1 MPKRSGQTIASRFKA
16 IPSVRQ
22 DSAGSESLETCLP
35 KLLENQARRTPDSIA
50 VTYSNESLTYEELDA
65 KANQFARLLMARGI
79 GCEDLVGVCMERSIE
94 MLIALLGVLK
104 AGAAYVPLDP
114 AYPPER
120 IQYVLKDANIKTL
133 VTNRVESSSISANTA
148 EAVCLNPELTILNG
162 LSESAPECRIYPKG
176 LAYVI
181 YTSGSTGKPKGVQ
194 IVHRSLVNFLFSMR
208 REPGLSRND
217 VLLAVTTISF
227 DIAGLEMFLPLLV
240 GAHLVIAP
248 REATVDGA
256 LLAELL
262 KQSRATVMQATPVT
276 WRLLFESGW
285 HGDANLKVLVGG
297 EALPPGL
304 AKDLVARCGPVWNMY
319 GPTETTIWSTI
330 YRVTGKESGNVPI
343 GRPIDNTSLYILDA
357 NREEVLPGTEGELF
371 IGGDGLARGYLGR
384 PDLTGERFLAD
395 PFSSQPGARM
405 YLTGDLARLRPDGN
419 VEFLGRNDQ
428 QVKIRGFRIEPGEIE
443 TVIEQYPHVTKSVV
457 TAFEK
462 EPGNTFLVAYVVSN
476 GDSPM
481 AADLRW
487 HLAERVP
494 DYMVPS
500 AFVHLDDLPLTPNG
514 KVDRK
519 SLPAP
524 APADFVNASVYVA
537 PRDAVEKKLAALWE
551 EVLDLRPIGV
561 TTSFFDL
568 GGRSLLAARLFVK
581 IRRTFGTE
589 LPLAFL
595 FEAPTIE
602 QLAKQLRAQADVEH
616 STLAPIQPAGSKIP
630 IFCVHGG
637 AGGTMF
643 MFQLARRLDPNQ
655 PFYGLEPEGMDGR
668 MMHRTTVPAI
678 AAHYVSEIRRIQ
690 PAGPY
695 RIGGY
700 CFGGIVAFEMAQQ
713 LRRQGETVDML
724 ALFSAALRYHRV
736 CAAPSEIDAPEA
748 ASLGRLKGFMQS
760 PHRAIGWRIKGL
772 VNSART
778 AARRSATRVL
788 LGLGRRVPAAWRTV
802 TIAET
807 LTGAEMTYRPQPYAG
822 TLLLFS
828 DPNLLA
834 EDQYLGWKGLAEE
847 LKTFAIGDQPV
858 NLRRDILNEPLVGL
872 VAQQLTQCLE
882 AADLRGSE
890 ARI

>member
-1 MPKRSGQTIASRFKA
+1 
-16 IPSVRQ
+16 
-22 DSAGSESLETCLP
+22 
-35 KLLENQARRTPDSIA
+35 
-50 VTYSNESLTYEELDA
+50 
-65 KANQFARLLMARGI
+65 MARGI
-79 GCEDLVGVCMERSIE
+79 GSEDLVGVCMERSVE
-94 MLIALLGVLK
+94 MLIALVGVLK

-120 IQYVLKDANIKTL
+120 IQYVLKDAKIKIL
-133 VTNRVESSSISANTA
+133 VTNRAQSSSISVDTA
-148 EAVCLNPELTILNG
+148 EVVCLDPELTVLKG
-162 LSESAPECRIYPKG
+162 LSESAPECRMHPKG

-194 IVHRSLVNFLFSMR
+194 IEHRSLVNLLFSMR
-208 REPGLSRND
+208 REPGLSASD

-227 DIAGLEMFLPLLV
+227 DMSVLEMFLPLLV
-240 GAHLVIAP
+240 GAQVVIAP
-248 REATVDGA
+248 REATFDGV

-262 KQSRATVMQATPVT
+262 KQSQATVMQATPVT
-276 WRLLFESGW
+276 WRVLFESGW
-285 HGDANLKVLVGG
+285 EGNPNLQVQAGG
-297 EALPPGL
+297 EALSPGL
-304 AKDLVARCGPVWNMY
+304 AKELVARCGSVWNMY
-319 GPTETTIWSTI
+319 GPTETTVYSII
-330 YRVTGKESGNVPI
+330 YRVTGDESRNVPI
-343 GRPIDNTSLYILDA
+343 GRPIDNTAVYILDA
-357 NREEVLPGTEGELF
+357 NREEVLPGAEGELF

-384 PDLTGERFLAD
+384 PDLTAERFLPD
-395 PFSSQPGARM
+395 PFSTQPGARM

-419 VEFLGRNDQ
+419 VEYLGRNDQ

-443 TVIEQYPHVTKSVV
+443 TAIDQYPDVTKSVV

-476 GDSPM
+476 GHPPM

-487 HLAERVP
+487 HLASRLP

-500 AFVHLDDLPLTPNG
+500 AFVYLDQLPLTPNG

-519 SLPAP
+519 TLPAP
-524 APADFVNASVYVA
+524 AQADFVNASVYVA
-537 PRDAVEKKLAALWE
+537 PRDPVEKKLAALWE

-561 TTSFFDL
+561 STSFFDL

-581 IRRTFGTE
+581 IRRTFGTD

-602 QLAKQLRAQADVEH
+602 QLAKHLRAPAEVEH
-616 STLAPIQPAGSKIP
+616 STLVPIQPAGSKIP

-643 MFQLARRLDPNQ
+643 MFQLARRLDPDQ

-668 MMHRTTVPAI
+668 QMHRKTVPEI
-678 AAHYVSEIRRIQ
+678 AAHYASEIRRIQ
-690 PAGPY
+690 PSGPY

-700 CFGGIVAFEMAQQ
+700 CFGGIVAFEMARQ

-724 ALFSAALRYHRV
+724 ALFSSALRCHRL
-736 CAAPSEIDAPEA
+736 CATPTETGASPAPSL
-748 ASLGRLKGFMQS
+748 SRLKGFLQS
-760 PHRAIGWRIKGL
+760 PHRAIGWRIKAL
-772 VNSART
+772 ANCAT
-778 AARRSATRVL
+778 ATLRKCVTRVL
-788 LGLGRRVPAAWRTV
+788 LASGRRVPPAWRTV

-807 LTGAEMTYRPQPYAG
+807 LTRAEMTYRPEPYPG

-828 DPNLLA
+828 GRSLFS
-834 EDQYLGWKGLAEE
+834 EDQYLGWQGLAKE
-847 LKTFAIGDQPV
+847 LKTFEIEDQPG

-872 VAQQLTQCLE
+872 VASQLTQCLE
-882 AADLRGSE
+882 AADLRGIE
-890 ARI
+890 PLT